1 MTNSGRPELQSSG
14 FASAE
19 PSSSM
24 FEQFRVPIA
33 KSFSFVIPER
43 FRSNNPF
50 VVGWVD
56 NLPGEVKR
64 EEPLAPAQ
72 THAPK
77 HSLDTLDQDE
87 EDSHDGHRNKRARI
101 GSALGRHPVS
111 EKRRSR
117 LSKPGINIVRRASNV
132 YQRVFSRNSDD
143 SSTGSTA
150 QPSPLPP
157 GTPSTPD
164 RPRMRFVFVGD
175 SGCGKSNLLLRYY
188 NESYNP
194 AYVPTHY
201 ELFDKTTNVD
211 GQDVDLELW
220 DTSGDFEQH
229 QLKLLS
235 YLAWDAVFLCFSLDS
250 LSRFTNAQ
258 TKWVDEI
265 RKHCRGVPIILTG
278 LKKDT
283 RIGSGMW
290 APLYPHMTARI
301 CATEGS
307 RAAGV
312 MRAIKYMECSA
323 KTGENVNHVFEE
335 GVRLVLNER
344 AEEEEL
350 ARLRSHSDAI
360 LLPWNI
366 LRDAMGHMG
375 SRIAIEVIW
384 GVPGKYASSTNPM
397 YVMEFPM

>member
-1 MTNSGRPELQSSG
+1 MVESGRPDLQSAG
-14 FASAE
+14 DANADA
-19 PSSSM
+19 SSSM

-43 FRSNNPF
+43 FRSNNPI
-50 VVGWVD
+50 VVGWVN

-64 EEPLAPAQ
+64 EEPLEPAS
-72 THAPK
+72 THGPK
-77 HSLDTLDQDE
+77 RPLSAVGE
-87 EDSHDGHRNKRARI
+87 GKEDGHDGHRNKRAKT
-101 GSALGRHPVS
+101 GSALDRHPVS
-111 EKRRSR
+111 EKRSRRLTNSRRS
-117 LSKPGINIVRRASNV
+117 IVHRASSV
-132 YQRVFSRNSDD
+132 CQRVFSRNSDND
-143 SSTGSTA
+143 STGSA
-150 QPSPLPP
+150 RQASPSLP
-157 GTPSTPD
+157 GTPSMPPGD

-175 SGCGKSNLLLRYY
+175 SGCGKSSLLLRYY

-194 AYVPTHY
+194 AYAPTHY
-201 ELFDKTTNVD
+201 ELFDKIANVD

-265 RKHCRGVPIILTG
+265 RKHCRGVPIVLIG

-290 APLYPHMTARI
+290 APLYPHMAARI
-301 CATEGS
+301 CATEGA

-312 MRAIKYMECSA
+312 MRAIKYIECSA

-335 GVRLVLNER
+335 GVRLVFDER
-344 AEEEEL
+344 AAEEER
-350 ARLRSHSDAI
+350 ARLQNRQ
-360 LLPWNI
+360 
-366 LRDAMGHMG
+366 
-375 SRIAIEVIW
+375 
-384 GVPGKYASSTNPM
+384 KSSSFSQFM
-397 YVMEFPM
+397 CFG